1 MAKDDFFSALTILY
15 DNYNCHIN
23 FDKIMS
29 FDNVC
34 KLLAEKYP
42 RDFARWLLPEEPQK
56 ISVLKTELSIEPIR
70 ADFVIFLKTESQ
82 ILHIEFQTKAT
93 SKTPIPLRML
103 DYWVRLTRQYKV
115 PVTQVVI
122 FLQETDDESVFTEAY
137 VSETTTHHYRVIR
150 MWEQDSA
157 LFLDNLALLPLAPLT
172 RTNSPQSLLS
182 QVSQNVAKIADRET
196 KQDIAAYT
204 EILAGLRF
212 EKNLIRQLLSEEIM
226 QESVIYQDILQ
237 KGEQRTII
245 RQLNRRFG
253 EIDSSLLYKVRMLT
267 IEKLDDLADALLDFS
282 EITDLITWLN
292 NYEN

>member
-1 MAKDDFFSALTILY
+1 VIKPFNL
-15 DNYNCHIN
+15 
-23 FDKIMS
+23 DKIVS

-42 RDFARWLLPEEPQK
+42 LDFARWLLPEEPREIK
-56 ISVLKTELSIEPIR
+56 VLKTELSIEPIR
-70 ADFVIFLKTESQ
+70 ADFLTFLQTENR

-103 DYWVRLTRQYKV
+103 DYYVRLTRQYKV
-115 PVTQVVI
+115 PVIQVVI
-122 FLQETDDESVFTEAY
+122 FLQETNEKEVFIEAY
-137 VSETTTHHYRVIR
+137 SSETTIHRYRVIR

-157 LFLDNLALLPLAPLT
+157 LFLNNPGLLPLAPLT

-182 QVSQNVAKIADRET
+182 QVSENVAKISDRET
-196 KQDIAAYT
+196 QQDIAAYT

-245 RQLNRRFG
+245 RLLNRRFG
-253 EIDSSLLYKVRMLT
+253 EIDSSLLNSIRMLT
-267 IEKLDDLADALLDFS
+267 IEKLDDLADSLLDFS
-282 EITDLITWLN
+282 EISDLVTWLN
-292 NYEN
+292 RHEN

>member
-1 MAKDDFFSALTILY
+1 MIKPFNL
-15 DNYNCHIN
+15 
-23 FDKIMS
+23 DKIVS

-42 RDFARWLLPEEPQK
+42 LDFARWLLPEEPREIK
-56 ISVLKTELSIEPIR
+56 VLKTELSIEPIR
-70 ADFVIFLKTESQ
+70 ADFLTFLQTENR

-103 DYWVRLTRQYKV
+103 DYYVRLTRQYKV
-115 PVTQVVI
+115 PVIQVVI
-122 FLQETDDESVFTEAY
+122 FLQETNEKEVFIEAY
-137 VSETTTHHYRVIR
+137 SSETKIHRYRVIR

-157 LFLDNLALLPLAPLT
+157 LFLNNPGLLPLAPLT

-182 QVSQNVAKIADRET
+182 QVSENVAKISDRET
-196 KQDIAAYT
+196 QQDIAAYT

-237 KGEQRTII
+237 KCDKQGEQRTII
-245 RQLNRRFG
+245 RQLNRRFIA
-253 EIDSSLLYKVRMLT
+253 IDSSLLDRVRMLT
-267 IEKLDDLADALLDFS
+267 IEKLDDLAEELLDFS
-282 EITDLITWLN
+282 EISDLVTWLN
-292 NYEN
+292 QHEH